1 MYHGVTCGGGLVG
14 PSRSHNVGRAVHHR
28 DGVLLSFLFAALGP
42 MRAFLK
48 LFMSLLLALAGSA
61 HAAGERPL
69 TLAVVP
75 YLSARAI
82 VQLYRPLQDHL
93 ERTLQRPVR
102 LVSAPDYLTYL
113 DKTAKREY
121 DVVATSPAFGRLA
134 QVETGYV
141 PLLRAQNSLEVLLVT
156 LKDSPVQ
163 DVASLRG
170 QTIATTDA
178 LATLTLAGQRALK
191 ERGLVPGRD
200 VTVRA
205 TNSHANS
212 LAAVQRG
219 DAMAAISSS
228 TTLRQIPAA
237 AAEQLRVITVLS
249 TTTPLMYMASPVL
262 APAEVEALRRTMME
276 FANATPAGQKFVAE
290 LGHGGLAPLS
300 ARDMASLD
308 PLVTDLKA
316 QLESTR

>member
-1 MYHGVTCGGGLVG
+1 
-14 PSRSHNVGRAVHHR
+14 
-28 DGVLLSFLFAALGP
+28 
-42 MRAFLK
+42 MRALLMFLT
-48 LFMSLLLALAGSA
+48 SLLLALSTAV

-82 VQLYRPLQDHL
+82 VQLYRPLQEHL
-93 ERTLQRPVR
+93 ERALQRPVR
-102 LVSAPDYLTYL
+102 LVSAPDYVTYL

-121 DVVATSPAFGRLA
+121 DLVATSPAFGRLA
-134 QVETGYV
+134 QTETGYV

-156 LKDSPVQ
+156 PKDSPVQ
-163 DVASLRG
+163 DLASLRG
-170 QTIATTDA
+170 QTIATTDL

-205 TNSHANS
+205 TSSHANS
-212 LAAVQRG
+212 LAALQRG
-219 DAMAAISSS
+219 DAMAAITSA
-228 TTLRQIPAA
+228 TTLRQIPASA
-237 AAEQLRVITVLS
+237 SEALRVITVLS
-249 TTTPLMYMASPVL
+249 TTTPLLYLASPAL
-262 APAEVEALRRTMME
+262 APAEVETLRRTMME
-276 FANATPAGQKFVAE
+276 FANSTPAGQKFVNE
-290 LGHGGLAPLS
+290 LGHGGLVPIA

-308 PLVTDLKA
+308 PLVADLKA

>member
-1 MYHGVTCGGGLVG
+1 MYHGVTPANRMMGAFAPPQCGA
-14 PSRSHNVGRAVHHR
+14 GRHHR
-28 DGVLLSFLFAALGP
+28 DGVLFHSSTAALGP

-48 LFMSLLLALAGSA
+48 LFTSLLLVLASGA

-82 VQLYRPLQDHL
+82 VQLYRPLQEHL
-93 ERTLQRPVR
+93 ERALQRPVR

-163 DVASLRG
+163 DVAGLRG

-212 LAAVQRG
+212 LAAMQRG

-228 TTLRQIPAA
+228 TTLRQIPPA
-237 AAEQLRVITVLS
+237 AAEQLRVLAVLS
-249 TTTPLMYMASPVL
+249 TTTPLMYMASPAL
-262 APAEVEALRRTMME
+262 APSEVEALRRTMME

-290 LGHGGLAPLS
+290 LGHGGLAPLT

-308 PLVTDLKA
+308 PLVADLKT
-316 QLESTR
+316 QLETNR